1 MKLPRPN
8 NLLATLTKADERLLF
23 GNLVEFNADKHTCLQ
38 RAGEPVEH
46 VYFPV
51 AGMISLLTVMS
62 DGFAVETAAVG
73 YDGAAGFNGALSGRD
88 ANCEAI
94 VQISMKSLRIA
105 RRSFLNAYEDS
116 PGVRRMIHLAN
127 EMLVEQIQQIAACHA
142 LHNAEGRLARWLLQ
156 SHDYAG
162 NDILDLTQDF
172 LSEMIGVRRTAVTEL
187 AQILQQEG
195 LVGYPAVA
203 TSPSWIARVWRI
215 AAANVTR
222 RSPRRARPIHR
233 SCLRRRRLRWHES
246 ALFRDGHDVE
256 VWLGSAKL

>member
-23 GNLVEFNADKHTCLQ
+23 GNLVEFSADKHTCLQ

-46 VYFPV
+46 VYFPL

-105 RRSFLNAYEDS
+105 RRPFLNAYEDS
-116 PGVRRMIHLAN
+116 PGVRRMIYLAN

-172 LSEMIGVRRTAVTEL
+172 LSEMIGVRRTTVTEL

-195 LVGYPAVA
+195 LIRYSRGHVTIVDRKGLEDRCCECYKAVA
-203 TSPSWIARVWRI
+203 EARAAGPPSAHACVGGAFAGMKARYSLRL
-215 AAANVTR
+215 
-222 RSPRRARPIHR
+222 PRRRGVAQ
-233 SCLRRRRLRWHES
+233 
-246 ALFRDGHDVE
+246 
-256 VWLGSAKL
+256 